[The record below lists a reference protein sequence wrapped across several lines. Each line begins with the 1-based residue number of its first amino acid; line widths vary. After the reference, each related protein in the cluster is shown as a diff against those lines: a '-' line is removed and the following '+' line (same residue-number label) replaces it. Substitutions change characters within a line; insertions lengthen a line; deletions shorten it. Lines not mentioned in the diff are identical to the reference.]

1 MTASKLVLNAAS
13 GVGGGGL
20 DVDDVFSVDVRS
32 GTGHGNAWS
41 VNNGIDLSG
50 EGGLVFY
57 KSRTQAQN
65 WIAFDTERGK
75 PSGYDGLA
83 LLYPNA
89 TNSNQN
95 WSWIT
100 QFNNNGFSGDGQ
112 GSKNDSNNDYASWTF
127 RKAKKF
133 FDVVTYTG
141 DGSNYRNISHNLGSV
156 PGHVM
161 VKKTSG
167 GSVAGW
173 INWHRT
179 FSDYQSVFLNTTEAT
194 YSGGSN
200 GGVFGQASGFTS
212 TQFQLGGPN
221 NITYHNENGSTYVAY
236 LFAHNNNDGEFGP
249 DGDQDIIKCGS
260 YTGDGTTDGSNQ
272 VTLGFEPQWIFLKRS
287 DGSGYYSQVID
298 SMRGMVSGGNDK
310 ILWPNVDAVENGTL
324 NSVDATATGFS
335 VNDSGNSNLNGSTWI
350 YMAIR
355 RGPLAV
361 PEDATK
367 VFSIDTQG
375 SSAPYFDSNH
385 IVDTAL
391 VRPVGSG
398 GSGGGGA
405 FIYARLMGEKY
416 LKTSGTNAEANASEA
431 GFDFMNGHIDQN
443 WGGTNTYS
451 WMWKRA
457 PSYFDCVCYSGTG
470 SARTQSH
477 NLNAVPEMMWVRP
490 RNLAEN
496 WAVYHKD
503 VGATKYLQLNTTAA
517 EATSSTRWNDTTPT
531 SSVFSLGADNEV
543 NASGGYTYIAY
554 LFASVAGVSKVGSY
568 TGDGNTGKQID
579 CGFSSGARFI
589 LIKASSGSGGW
600 FVWDSVRGIVS
611 GNDPYLQLNNTDAE
625 VTGGDNVDP
634 YSAGFIVNGPGNNAS
649 GVTYIFYAIAT

>member
-287 DGSGYYSQVID
+287 D
-298 SMRGMVSGGNDK
+298 
-310 ILWPNVDAVENGTL
+310 
-324 NSVDATATGFS
+324 
-335 VNDSGNSNLNGSTWI
+335 
-350 YMAIR
+350 
-355 RGPLAV
+355 
-361 PEDATK
+361 TK
-367 VFSIDTQG
+367 
-375 SSAPYFDSNH
+375 
-385 IVDTAL
+385 
-391 VRPVGSG
+391 
-398 GSGGGGA
+398 
-405 FIYARLMGEKY
+405 
-416 LKTSGTNAEANASEA
+416 
-431 GFDFMNGHIDQN
+431 
-443 WGGTNTYS
+443 
-451 WMWKRA
+451 
-457 PSYFDCVCYSGTG
+457 
-470 SARTQSH
+470 
-477 NLNAVPEMMWVRP
+477 
-490 RNLAEN
+490 
-496 WAVYHKD
+496 
-503 VGATKYLQLNTTAA
+503 
-517 EATSSTRWNDTTPT
+517 
-531 SSVFSLGADNEV
+531 
-543 NASGGYTYIAY
+543 
-554 LFASVAGVSKVGSY
+554 
-568 TGDGNTGKQID
+568 
-579 CGFSSGARFI
+579 
-589 LIKASSGSGGW
+589 
-600 FVWDSVRGIVS
+600 
-611 GNDPYLQLNNTDAE
+611 
-625 VTGGDNVDP
+625 
-634 YSAGFIVNGPGNNAS
+634 
-649 GVTYIFYAIAT
+649 